1 MYCNKKI
8 LAIIPARGGSK
19 GIPKKNII
27 KIKGKPLLQY
37 TIDAAI
43 KSKYIDEIHVSTD
56 DDDIAEVAKYLG
68 VNVLRKRPI
77 ELAQDNSKSIE
88 VLLDVIN
95 YYKDIQQHFDYVL
108 LLQPTQ
114 PLRQSFHIDEAIEKI
129 INLSA
134 ESLVSVSLVDNHPI
148 LVRQINKEGKLVS
161 ILQQTSTVRRQD
173 FDSYYVVN
181 GAIYLNKIDTINAR
195 TSLNDNVIPY
205 IMDKKFDIDIDEYFD
220 VNVFELKL
228 EHLEKN
234 SLI

>member
-27 KIKGKPLLQY
+27 KINGKPLLQY

-56 DDDIAEVAKYLG
+56 DDEIVEVAENLG
-68 VNVLRKRPI
+68 VSVLRKRPI
-77 ELAQDNSKSIE
+77 ELAQDNSKSID
-88 VLLDVIN
+88 VILDVIN
-95 YYKDIQQHFDYVL
+95 YYKEIIQQHFDYIL

-129 INLSA
+129 INLGA

-148 LVRQINKEGKLVS
+148 LIRQINKEGKLIS

-173 FDSYYVVN
+173 FESYYVVN
-181 GAIYLNKIDTINAR
+181 GAIYLNKIDAINSH
-195 TSLNDNVIPY
+195 TSLNDNKIPY

-220 VNVFELKL
+220 VNVFKLKL
-228 EHLEKN
+228 KHLK
-234 SLI
+234 